1 MAVITASSLFLV
13 MLSVGAVQ
21 DSEEDMDLDGL
32 LDQLQEQGLWPQG
45 DEELDVE
52 GLEGRFAS
60 LVIPDGV
67 NGIHLR
73 YRVMGEPTPLASYGT
88 VPPENAE
95 VCSERAPT
103 LMRYEGRAVPA
114 MAEVLA
120 W

>member
-21 DSEEDMDLDGL
+21 DSEEGMDLDEL
-32 LDQLQEQGLWPQG
+32 LDRLQEQGLWPQG
-45 DEELDVE
+45 GEKLDVD
-52 GLEGRFAS
+52 GLEGCFAS
-60 LVIPDGV
+60 LVLPEGV

-73 YRVMGEPTPLASYGT
+73 FRVMGEPTLLATYGT
-88 VPPENAE
+88 VPPEDVV
-95 VCSERAPT
+95 VCSERAPA
-103 LMRYEGRAVPA
+103 LMHYEGRAVPA